1 MLKQRARL
9 IAGTILTLDCVLITV
24 AFFAAFWL
32 RHDLAPWLWPASF
45 EGGFYPLTSYLP
57 LLPVA
62 LAIWAPLL
70 WFSGRYRSHRTVP
83 LRREIAA
90 LLRLAVTAAG
100 ILILVVYA
108 LRLDERLLAGD
119 KISRLWLFVFPTL
132 AGALLTSE
140 KIALRLVS
148 RWVRARGLNYR
159 TVVIVGSGPQARA
172 FARALHQQR
181 HWGYRL
187 LGFFTAVPEQHRQEI
202 AGHPVLGSL
211 DDLPRF
217 VEQNVVDEVYFAVTR
232 RDLEGLED
240 LYLNLQEQGILT
252 RLALNFFPHTQAH
265 VELDELDGVPLLTFT
280 TSPNNAFA
288 LALKRLLDIVLSFV
302 LLVLGLPVVLLVA
315 IAIKLTS
322 SGSVLFRQTRC
333 GLNGRRFTLYKFRT
347 MVEGAE
353 ARQRELLPYNEM
365 DGPVFKITD
374 DPRVTTLGRVLRR
387 FSLDELPQLWNVLK
401 GDMSLVGPRPP
412 IPEEVA
418 KYQRW
423 QRRRLAMKP
432 GLTCLWQ
439 ISGRNE
445 LPFQRWIELDLQY
458 IDSWSPWLDF
468 KILVK
473 TIPAVLSGR
482 GAS

>member
-45 EGGFYPLTSYLP
+45 EGGFYPLASYLP

-108 LRLDERLLAGD
+108 FRLDERLLAGD
-119 KISRLWLFVFPTL
+119 KISRLWLFVFPTSPGAADLREDRASPRL
-132 AGALLTSE
+132 ALGA
-140 KIALRLVS
+140 RP
-148 RWVRARGLNYR
+148 RLNYR
-159 TVVIVGSGPQARA
+159 TVVIVGSGPRARV
-172 FARALHQQR
+172 ARALHSSATGATGCSASSPR
-181 HWGYRL
+181 SRSS
-187 LGFFTAVPEQHRQEI
+187 TARRSPAIRCWQ
-202 AGHPVLGSL
+202 P

-240 LYLNLQEQGILT
+240 LYLSLQEQGILT

-333 GLNGRRFTLYKFRT
+333 GLNGRRFTSHVPARWSR
-347 MVEGAE
+347 EPGR
-353 ARQRELLPYNEM
+353 RQRELLPYNEM
-365 DGPVFKITD
+365 GRAGLQDHRRSAGDHLEGPA
-374 DPRVTTLGRVLRR
+374 PLRSTSCR
-387 FSLDELPQLWNVLK
+387 SS
-401 GDMSLVGPRPP
+401 G
-412 IPEEVA
+412 
-418 KYQRW
+418 
-423 QRRRLAMKP
+423 
-432 GLTCLWQ
+432 TC
-439 ISGRNE
+439 S
-445 LPFQRWIELDLQY
+445 
-458 IDSWSPWLDF
+458 
-468 KILVK
+468 
-473 TIPAVLSGR
+473 R
-482 GAS
+482 GT

>member
-1 MLKQRARL
+1 
-9 IAGTILTLDCVLITV
+9 
-24 AFFAAFWL
+24 
-32 RHDLAPWLWPASF
+32 
-45 EGGFYPLTSYLP
+45 
-57 LLPVA
+57 
-62 LAIWAPLL
+62 
-70 WFSGRYRSHRTVP
+70 
-83 LRREIAA
+83 
-90 LLRLAVTAAG
+90 
-100 ILILVVYA
+100 
-108 LRLDERLLAGD
+108 
-119 KISRLWLFVFPTL
+119 
-132 AGALLTSE
+132 
-140 KIALRLVS
+140 
-148 RWVRARGLNYR
+148 
-159 TVVIVGSGPQARA
+159 
-172 FARALHQQR
+172 
-181 HWGYRL
+181 
-187 LGFFTAVPEQHRQEI
+187 
-202 AGHPVLGSL
+202 
-211 DDLPRF
+211 
-217 VEQNVVDEVYFAVTR
+217 
-232 RDLEGLED
+232 
-240 LYLNLQEQGILT
+240 
-252 RLALNFFPHTQAH
+252 